1 MKKILS
7 ILLAVAL
14 LLSLAACGAS
24 ENGGSDQTASN
35 SSQTEENQTQDN
47 QSSGDTITVVDH
59 LDRTVEVPAKIE
71 RIAVCDIYPLPSV
84 LSIFF
89 DSAEKIVGMAGPS
102 MTAAQNSLLSELYPE
117 ILNAETGFI
126 DGNQVN
132 MEELLK
138 LQPDVVFFSASE
150 PEQGR
155 LLEENGFAAV
165 AISVNKWDYDAIE
178 TLNQW
183 IALLSQIFPDNDKT
197 ATVQAASEEIYQMIQ
212 ERLADLPEEERQQVF
227 FLFQYDQSQI
237 LTSGAHFFGQWWADS
252 IGTVNV
258 AQEIDKDNSVP
269 VNLEQVYAWNPDV
282 IFITNFTTAQPEDL
296 YQNTVGTYDWSG
308 IDAVKNQ
315 RVYKMPLGMYRS
327 YTPGVDTPITLLW
340 LAKTVYPE
348 LFEDIDLTEQVVA
361 YYEDV
366 FGVTLTAEQAEQIF
380 TPTAQAGEGF

>member
-1 MKKILS
+1 MHVPVVVVKHLFGSLVFRQCVNYRTAIAH
-7 ILLAVAL
+7 AVGKQEEAY
-14 LLSLAACGAS
+14 GH
-24 ENGGSDQTASN
+24 GSHGY
-35 SSQTEENQTQDN
+35 EY
-47 QSSGDTITVVDH
+47 
-59 LDRTVEVPAKIE
+59 L
-71 RIAVCDIYPLPSV
+71 
-84 LSIFF
+84 
-89 DSAEKIVGMAGPS
+89 
-102 MTAAQNSLLSELYPE
+102 
-117 ILNAETGFI
+117 
-126 DGNQVN
+126 
-132 MEELLK
+132 
-138 LQPDVVFFSASE
+138 
-150 PEQGR
+150 
-155 LLEENGFAAV
+155 
-165 AISVNKWDYDAIE
+165 
-178 TLNQW
+178 
-183 IALLSQIFPDNDKT
+183 
-197 ATVQAASEEIYQMIQ
+197 
-212 ERLADLPEEERQQVF
+212 EEERQQVF
-227 FLFQYDQSQI
+227 FLFQYDQPQI

-348 LFEDIDLTEQVVA
+348 RFEDIDLTEQVVA